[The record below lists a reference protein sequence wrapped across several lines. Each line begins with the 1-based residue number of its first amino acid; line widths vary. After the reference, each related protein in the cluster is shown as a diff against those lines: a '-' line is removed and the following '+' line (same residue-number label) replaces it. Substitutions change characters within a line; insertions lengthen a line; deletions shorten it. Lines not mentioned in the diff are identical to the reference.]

1 MTVVAA
7 SGEPPSQDNPSAQR
21 SFPSDGGEW
30 IELFV
35 QEMMNASNMDD
46 ARSRACRALEVLEK
60 SIVGRAAAEATE
72 NIILVF
78 FIRCFLMFQLIYPV
92 SF

>member
-1 MTVVAA
+1 MAVVTET
-7 SGEPPSQDNPSAQR
+7 GEVPSQDDPNAKR
-21 SFPSDGGEW
+21 SFPTDGCEW

-60 SIVGRAAAEATE
+60 SIVRRAAAEASE
-72 NIILVF
+72 NFTLV
-78 FIRCFLMFQLIYPV
+78 CFL
-92 SF
+92 